1 MADKKLLLEDKEI
14 VNFRRLAGFKP
25 KSTEQ
30 FLSTRKTLTE
40 GLDAGGVPG
49 EDEKMKEE
57 GLPGEEEE
65 TPEMA
70 PEAPAPEMD
79 MAPAGDVAPAPE
91 MGGEGG
97 SLSLSQEDA
106 KTLISRIAD
115 AISSLTGL
123 DIDVDTA
130 GQPDGDGDADDM
142 GAAPEMPMAETKG
155 DGMKSIK
162 ASTKNVVKEDEEE
175 ECEDGETMDETKGD
189 GTKPI
194 KASTKNMV
202 KEDEPLEEDGEVQ
215 EEKMDEVKGDG
226 TKPIKASTKNVVK
239 EDVQVLAKQIAKEA
253 LKEVLATLK
262 KDKK

>member
-30 FLSTRKTLTE
+30 FLSTRKTLNE

-91 MGGEGG
+91 MGGEG

-115 AISSLTGL
+115 AISGLTGL

-142 GAAPEMPMAETKG
+142 GAAPPEMPMAETKG

-162 ASTKNVVKEDEEE
+162 ASTKNVVKEEEDE
-175 ECEDGETMDETKGD
+175 ECEDGEAMDETKGD
-189 GTKPI
+189 GMKSI
-194 KASTKNMV
+194 KASTKNVV
-202 KEDEPLEEDGEVQ
+202 KEDEPLEEDGETM
-215 EEKMDEVKGDG
+215 EETKGDG
-226 TKPIKASTKNVVK
+226 MKSIKASTKNVVK